1 LGFSF
6 RPFVAAELAFAIRNQ
21 LVSGSDDSIVETAKA
36 MRTYTTTQIAPLLDQ
51 ERAKVDQSV
60 QNMEQVLDVQVPAA
74 LQKAMLG
81 LPVAKERQ
89 VLNSARQQL
98 ANIVQ
103 AQQKKAPE
111 PQFFPQSIPFY
122 AAAEAFNYFRK
133 TSPDFS
139 YKEAALNPTNLRDRT
154 VDWEAD
160 VVNFFRD
167 NPSKTEFVG
176 RRNTPIGRS
185 LFLSTPIRVDSES
198 CLGCHG
204 AAEKAPAEIVKLYGS
219 GNGFGW
225 QLGDV
230 VGAQIVSVPAD
241 VALNRAAAVM
251 KTLLLWLAG
260 IFAGLYAIVNA
271 IVFVL
276 ISRLVPAQATPPKKP
291 IE

>member
-1 LGFSF
+1 L
-6 RPFVAAELAFAIRNQ
+6 
-21 LVSGSDDSIVETAKA
+21 
-36 MRTYTTTQIAPLLDQ
+36 
-51 ERAKVDQSV
+51 
-60 QNMEQVLDVQVPAA
+60 
-74 LQKAMLG
+74 
-81 LPVAKERQ
+81 
-89 VLNSARQQL
+89 
-98 ANIVQ
+98 
-103 AQQKKAPE
+103 
-111 PQFFPQSIPFY
+111 
-122 AAAEAFNYFRK
+122 
-133 TSPDFS
+133 
-139 YKEAALNPTNLRDRT
+139 
-154 VDWEAD
+154 EAD